1 MKGLI
6 FYFSGTGTT
15 KLAVEYISS
24 KIKHVDFDFHDMS
37 SFDMPSIENY
47 SVFGFATFAKMLY
60 PPKYVEEFIQ
70 KIKIMEKRYAFV
82 FNTYGSINGN
92 TLKGLGDL
100 VTAAGFTLIDAYA
113 LRTPESSPKMILSGI
128 TSENAPNEREFKKF
142 HNFIKNLDAKIVSIS
157 KGKVIKPIS
166 LKKSISGI
174 LLRNLSIK
182 SKYINDNYVK
192 IGEKYISNDKCIHCG
207 KCQKVCPSHA
217 IHLDNQFPRFDEN
230 KCDSC
235 FICFNL
241 CPSQAIFSDK
251 YTSGHYSKPNEK
263 IAAKL
268 SVSSTK

>member
-15 KLAVEYISS
+15 KLAVEYIAS
-24 KIKHVDFDFHDMS
+24 KIKHIDFDFHDMS
-37 SFDMPSIENY
+37 SSCMPSIENY
-47 SVFGFATFAKMLY
+47 SIFGFATFAKMFY
-60 PPKYVEEFIQ
+60 PPKYVEEFIK
-70 KIKIMEKRYAFV
+70 KIKVNEKKYAFV
-82 FNTYGSINGN
+82 FSTYGSINGN

-100 VTAAGFTLIDAYA
+100 ITSAGFTLIDAYA
-113 LRTPESSPKMILSGI
+113 LHTPESSPKMILRGI
-128 TSENAPNEREFKKF
+128 TSEDSPNERELEKF
-142 HNFIKNLDAKIVSIS
+142 HDFIKGLDTKIADIS

-166 LKKSISGI
+166 LKTSIPTL
-174 LLRNLSIK
+174 LLRNISTK
-182 SKYINDNYVK
+182 SKYINNKYVK
-192 IGEKYISNDKCIHCG
+192 IGEKHISKDKCIHCG
-207 KCQKVCPSHA
+207 KCQKVCPYSV
-217 IHLDNQFPRFDEN
+217 IHIENKFPVFDEN

-251 YTSGHYSKPNEK
+251 YTSGHYPKPNEK